1 MTYEELE
8 TRLTTLLQQPDS
20 ALALVGPLLEDIKKD
35 YEQII
40 TLTDAN
46 KKQEGRI
53 RDLQDTNMKLFL
65 AQTGKAE
72 NKEED
77 DDEDLEG
84 MDAIDSF
91 VNKLN
96 ENDVDDGK

>member
-1 MTYEELE
+1 MVYEELE

-20 ALALVGPLLEDIKKD
+20 ALALVKPLLDDIKKD

-40 TLTDAN
+40 TLTEAN

-53 RDLQDTNMKLFL
+53 RDLQDTNMKLYL
-65 AQTGKAE
+65 QQVGKKPE
-72 NKEED
+72 SEDEED
-77 DDEDLEG
+77 EELEG

-96 ENDVDDGK
+96 ANDVDDGK

>member
-20 ALALVGPLLEDIKKD
+20 ALALVGPLLEDVKKD

-40 TLTDAN
+40 TLTEAN

-72 NKEED
+72 SKEE

-96 ENDVDDGK
+96 ANDVDDGK

>member
-20 ALALVGPLLEDIKKD
+20 ALALVKPLLDDIKKD

-72 NKEED
+72 KKEED
-77 DDEDLEG
+77 DDEGLEG
-84 MDAIDSF
+84 MDAINSF

>member
-8 TRLTTLLQQPDS
+8 NRLTTLLKQPDS
-20 ALALVGPLLEDIKKD
+20 ALALVKPLLDDIKKD

-46 KKQEGRI
+46 KRQEGRI

-72 NKEED
+72 PKED
-77 DDEDLEG
+77 DDEELEG

-96 ENDVDDGK
+96 EVDDGK

>member
-20 ALALVGPLLEDIKKD
+20 ALALVKPLLDDIKKD

-72 NKEED
+72 KKEED

-96 ENDVDDGK
+96 ANDVDDGK

>member
-1 MTYEELE
+1 MVYEELE

-20 ALALVGPLLEDIKKD
+20 ALALVKPLLDDIKKD

-40 TLTDAN
+40 TLTEAN
-46 KKQEGRI
+46 KKQESRI

-65 AQTGKAE
+65 AQTGKSE
-72 NKEED
+72 QKEE

-96 ENDVDDGK
+96 EVDDGK